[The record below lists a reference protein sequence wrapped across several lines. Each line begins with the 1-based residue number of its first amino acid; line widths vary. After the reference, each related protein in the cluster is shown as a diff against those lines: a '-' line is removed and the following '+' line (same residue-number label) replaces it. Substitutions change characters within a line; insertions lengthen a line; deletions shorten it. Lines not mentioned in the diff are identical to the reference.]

1 MLARQKWDI
10 AYSVGVF
17 TRGQQVAHPTTAET
31 KQKAD
36 YPILLA
42 NKNQSYLLWNLVQ
55 EGLQVIPLK

>member
-1 MLARQKWDI
+1 MARRKRDMVYC
-10 AYSVGVF
+10 AGVF
-17 TRGQQVAHPTTAET
+17 TRGQQVAHATTAET

-42 NKNQSYLLWNLVQ
+42 NKNQAYLLWNLAQ